1 MRLNK
6 NQKEVVALSAFLGSD
21 TRSRIL
27 DSAIRLFA
35 DQGFDTVSVRD
46 IAVDASVNPA
56 AIGYHFGSKEGLI
69 REALALVLA
78 PLNRARVLSL
88 EACKVRRGRKSLQ
101 VKDVV
106 RALVAP
112 AALSLRSDA
121 GYERYYARF
130 TVLAY
135 AFRRQFIDEALSKEH
150 DQFAKAFIDTLSKAL
165 PNVSRERLCWCYSF
179 AIGATVHVLLDSS
192 RGYRLKGLS
201 GGLCDTDDSERITA
215 HLVSFIVAG
224 LKASQLPTRRRSPV

>member
-6 NQKEVVALSAFLGSD
+6 SQKEVVALSAFSD

-35 DQGFDTVSVRD
+35 DQGFDIVSVRD
-46 IAVDASVNPA
+46 IAVAASVNPA

-69 REALALVLA
+69 REALAMVLA

-88 EACKVRRGRKSLQ
+88 EACRRKEYLQ

-150 DQFAKAFIDTLSKAL
+150 DYFANAFIDTLSKAL
-165 PNVSRERLCWCYSF
+165 PNVPRERLCWCYSF
-179 AIGATVHVLLDSS
+179 ALGATIHVLLDSS
-192 RGYRLKGLS
+192 RGYRLKVLS

-224 LKASQLPTRRRSPV
+224 LKAPQSPTRRRSRIQSE